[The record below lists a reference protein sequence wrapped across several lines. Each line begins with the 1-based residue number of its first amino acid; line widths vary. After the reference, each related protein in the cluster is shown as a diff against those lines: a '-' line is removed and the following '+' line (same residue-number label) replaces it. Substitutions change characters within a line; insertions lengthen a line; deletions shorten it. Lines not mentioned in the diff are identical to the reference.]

1 MVLKHQTMP
10 VMSNIKSILS
20 SVLIFFVAFATPVYV
35 FAIDY
40 SLPPENVSVSAVVT
54 GPIIGPIDD
63 GGGGG
68 GMLYGLIFS
77 GWAYPGATV
86 HIMKDGIPKTT
97 TIANSEGY
105 FSVTLSELYKSNV
118 LYTLYA
124 IDKDNRRSILLNY
137 PIAVKIG
144 YFTQISGIRF
154 PPTIS
159 TDKNEVKV
167 GDSIIVR
174 GYALP
179 NKLLDVVI
187 EGISGKTFY
196 VTSNPDGTYELPI
209 SLFGFRKNNYNL
221 HVNYNL
227 DKKISKVIQFTIG
240 DANILSVDLVNNL
253 PGDCNADQII
263 NIVDFSVAAFWYG
276 KPNPPRCID
285 TNNDNTI
292 NLIDFSILAF
302 YWTG

>member
-1 MVLKHQTMP
+1 MVIEHQTKPTMY
-10 VMSNIKSILS
+10 STKFIFKLLFILS
-20 SVLIFFVAFATPVYV
+20 IVFYTPSSV
-35 FAIDY
+35 FAVEY
-40 SLPPENVSVSAVVT
+40 SLPPENVSVSAIVT
-54 GPIIGPIDD
+54 GPAIGPID
-63 GGGGG
+63 GGGG

-77 GWAYPGATV
+77 GWAYPKATV
-86 HIMKDGIPKTT
+86 HIWKDGIPKTT
-97 TIANSEGY
+97 TIANDAGY
-105 FSVTLSELYKSNV
+105 FSVTLSEIYKSNV

-124 IDKDNRRSILLNY
+124 IDKENRKSILLNY
-137 PIAVKIG
+137 PIAVKVG

-159 TDKNEVKV
+159 TDKSEVKV
-167 GDSIIVR
+167 GDSIIVK

-179 NKLLDVVI
+179 NELLDIVI
-187 EGISGKTFY
+187 EGITGKTFY
-196 VTSNPDGTYELPI
+196 VTSNSDGTYETSL

-227 DKKISKVIQFTIG
+227 DKKISKVIQFTVG
-240 DANILSVDLVNNL
+240 DANILSIDLINNI

-276 KPNPPRCID
+276 KQNPPRCID
-285 TNNDNTI
+285 TNNDKII
-292 NLIDFSILAF
+292 NLVDFSVLAF